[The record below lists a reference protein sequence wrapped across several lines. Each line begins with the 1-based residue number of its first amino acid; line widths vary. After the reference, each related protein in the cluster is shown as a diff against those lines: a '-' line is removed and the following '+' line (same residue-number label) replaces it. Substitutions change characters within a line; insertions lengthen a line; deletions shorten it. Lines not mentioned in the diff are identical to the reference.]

1 MQIPGLHMLRVSAD
15 SAGDLLQKVLCAVV
29 DVSRAASETGQTI
42 SISVGVVRTH
52 SG

>member
-1 MQIPGLHMLRVSAD
+1 MQIPGLHMLRVCAD
-15 SAGDLLQKVLCAVV
+15 SAGDLLQKVLCAV